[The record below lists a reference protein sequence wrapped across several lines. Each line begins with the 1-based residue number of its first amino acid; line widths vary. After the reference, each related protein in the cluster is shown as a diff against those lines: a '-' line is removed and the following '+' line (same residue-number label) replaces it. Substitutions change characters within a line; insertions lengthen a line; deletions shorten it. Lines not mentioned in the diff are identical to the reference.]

1 MPVYV
6 NREKK
11 RKRSKR
17 EQVGSKMTKRN
28 LYLFNP
34 EHDLA
39 LASGESHYMAPASA
53 RQMANDLALLPIW
66 YAKEGSGVLASSAY
80 NLDFLKQM
88 KELLDIDV
96 QLVTQPEISHAES
109 VDFLPWGWSPALR
122 KRLLTLGADGAQ
134 LPSEAY
140 ISALRNYSHR
150 SQAVRLL
157 SKLQLN
163 QFFCGESF
171 YLKTLEECEAFVES
185 RETCLLKAPLS
196 GSGKGLNWCKGTF
209 TDFISGW
216 CARVASSQ
224 GGVVGEPI
232 YNKVEDFA
240 MEFYLDGTGEIS
252 FAGYSAFQTSGS
264 GMYAGN
270 ELLSD
275 EKILAKLSAYVP
287 REEFTGLR
295 VRLEEEL
302 VRLFGGYYRGYLG
315 VDMMI
320 CHFAGEAP
328 VYRIHPCVE
337 INLRMNMGLVA
348 RFLTDRYLAPETEG
362 IFQIAYY
369 PAEGLA
375 LKEHLRMVEEFPL
388 RIVDGR
394 IHSGYLSLVPVTPR
408 SRYGA
413 FIQCD

>member
-224 GGVVGEPI
+224 GGVLENLYIIRWKTLPWS
-232 YNKVEDFA
+232 F
-240 MEFYLDGTGEIS
+240 IS
-252 FAGYSAFQTSGS
+252 
-264 GMYAGN
+264 
-270 ELLSD
+270 
-275 EKILAKLSAYVP
+275 
-287 REEFTGLR
+287 
-295 VRLEEEL
+295 
-302 VRLFGGYYRGYLG
+302 
-315 VDMMI
+315 
-320 CHFAGEAP
+320 
-328 VYRIHPCVE
+328 
-337 INLRMNMGLVA
+337 MGLG
-348 RFLTDRYLAPETEG
+348 R
-362 IFQIAYY
+362 
-369 PAEGLA
+369 LA
-375 LKEHLRMVEEFPL
+375 LPVILPSKQVGAECMRVMSYFRMRKYWQSCRPMYPVRSLRDCVFVWKRNWFGCSVVITVAIWEW
-388 RIVDGR
+388 I
-394 IHSGYLSLVPVTPR
+394 
-408 SRYGA
+408 
-413 FIQCD
+413 